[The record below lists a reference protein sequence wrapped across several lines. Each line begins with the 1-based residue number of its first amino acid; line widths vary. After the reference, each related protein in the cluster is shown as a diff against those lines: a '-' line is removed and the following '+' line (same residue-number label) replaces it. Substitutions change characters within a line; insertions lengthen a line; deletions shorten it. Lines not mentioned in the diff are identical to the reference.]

1 MKKIFVLSFI
11 SVGYFLQAQNIGN
24 SPYATYGIGDVK
36 YDNTIETSSM
46 GGISTAYVSDFTSS
60 FNFAN
65 PANNANFELTSIKL
79 EATNENNYFKTDY
92 NSTKSTKHSTYLSN
106 ISLAFPL
113 SSKVKMGLS
122 YQPYSSKSYDI
133 LYTQIKTKTLPDG
146 TVINDAIY
154 ANHFKGSGTLN
165 TAQIALAYK
174 VAQEFSLGLR
184 ANYYFGNLSDLDEFS
199 ASNAEL
205 YNGYETTTNVRNFN
219 FTLGANYQHLNT
231 STDKKL
237 TIGAT
242 ATFGNTSN
250 MTTYYK
256 NSTYFYTDA
265 SMETKSYES
274 IIEEKQSNAK
284 NLLPL
289 QASVGVG
296 YGSENQW
303 FASAQVDYK
312 KGEETLYFGQT
323 RQFQDSYRVSVG
335 GWYLPNYNN
344 FRNYFSRVVYRYGA
358 FYEKGSLSINGNG
371 ELDKNGNSINKF
383 GISAGVLL
391 PFKNSSITRMSGLEI
406 GLELGKRGTL
416 KDNLI
421 NQNYINF
428 KIGFNFAD
436 KWFRKSLYN

>member
-11 SVGYFLQAQNIGN
+11 SVGYFLQAQNLGN
-24 SPYATYGIGDVK
+24 SPYAAYGIGDVK

-46 GGISTAYVSDFTSS
+46 GGISTAYISDFTSS

-133 LYTQIKTKTLPDG
+133 TNSYEVTNPQTLEKATYTNQ
-146 TVINDAIY
+146 
-154 ANHFKGSGTLN
+154 FKGSGTLN

-174 VAQEFSLGLR
+174 VAQEFSVGLR
-184 ANYYFGNLSDLDEFS
+184 ANYYFGNLSDLDEFHT
-199 ASNAEL
+199 SNAEL

-250 MTTYYK
+250 MITSYK

-265 SMETKSYES
+265 SMETKSYET

-289 QASVGVG
+289 QASLGVG

-358 FYEKGSLSINGNG
+358 FYEKGSLSINGQG
-371 ELDKNGNSINKF
+371 ELDPNGNSINKF

-391 PFKNSSITRMSGLEI
+391 PFKNSSITRMSGLEV
-406 GLELGKRGTL
+406 GVELGKRGTL
-416 KDNLI
+416 KNNLI
-421 NQNYINF
+421 NQNYINL